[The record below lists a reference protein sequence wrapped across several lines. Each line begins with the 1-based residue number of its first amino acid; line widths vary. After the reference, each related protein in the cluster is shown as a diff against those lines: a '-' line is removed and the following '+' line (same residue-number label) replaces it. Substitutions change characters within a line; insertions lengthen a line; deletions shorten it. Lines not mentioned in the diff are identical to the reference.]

1 MIKESSSLRKL
12 RRVLNKVLLLLVVA
26 LYAIPLYI
34 AVVNA
39 FKDYSEIIMSPLA
52 LPTSFNL
59 DNFIETWKK
68 VNVPQL
74 YLNSF
79 VITAS
84 SLVLLILTSSMVAY
98 VVARS
103 ESKYI
108 VFLQMFFM
116 FGMMVPVQMI
126 LIPSIKTMQF
136 FKLFQTT
143 IGMVLFN
150 TAVYFS
156 TSFLL
161 YSEFF
166 KTLPK
171 ELEES
176 ARIDGASKFV
186 IYRKI
191 LFPIL
196 KPCTSSVMIFSGM
209 WIWND
214 FLPPL
219 YLLDPK
225 RGNTITT
232 GIYRAVGQ
240 YATDWNT
247 VFAAVIFSALPIVVL
262 FLCLRKQF
270 QSGLAAGAVKG

>member
-1 MIKESSSLRKL
+1 MKMHSASRRGLR
-12 RRVLNKVLLLLVVA
+12 LLTQILLVVVTIAYA
-26 LYAIPLYI
+26 LPLYI

-39 FKDYSEIIMSPLA
+39 FKSYNEIVSQPLA
-52 LPTSFNL
+52 LPIHFTFENII
-59 DNFIETWKK
+59 NTWIKIDA
-68 VNVPQL
+68 PQL
-74 YLNSF
+74 YFNSF
-79 VITAS
+79 MITGL
-84 SLVLLILTSSMVAY
+84 SLLLLVLTSSMAAY

-103 ESKYI
+103 GKKWAI
-108 VFLQMFFM
+108 FMQLFFM
-116 FGMMVPVQMI
+116 LGLMVPVQMI

-136 FKLFQTT
+136 FKLFHTMA
-143 IGMVLFN
+143 GMILFN

-156 TSFLL
+156 TSFFL

-176 ARIDGASKFV
+176 ARIDGASQFT

-191 LFPIL
+191 LFPLL
-196 KPCTSSVMIFSGM
+196 KPCTSTVLIFSGM

-219 YLLDPK
+219 YLLDAK
-225 RGNTITT
+225 KGNTITT

-247 VFAAVIFSALPIVVL
+247 VFAAVLLASLPIVIL
-262 FLCLRKQF
+262 YLCLRKEF